1 MLKRIYIAGPYTHGD
16 VAVNVRTAMQ
26 AGDAIIDA
34 GHSPFVPHL
43 YHFMHMQQPHSYS
56 VWTELDLAW
65 VEACHAM
72 FRIEGKSFGADAE
85 VAYAEKLGIPVFT
98 DISSLIGWLKV

>member
-1 MLKRIYIAGPYTHGD
+1 MKRVYIAGPYTHGD
-16 VAVNVRTAMQ
+16 VAVNVRTAME
-26 AGDAIIDA
+26 AGNAVIEA

-43 YHFMHMQQPHSYS
+43 SHFMHMHQPQGYR

-65 VEACHAM
+65 VEVCHAI
-72 FRIEGKSFGADAE
+72 FRIEGRSPGADAE

-98 DISSLIGWLKV
+98 DINSLLGWLKA